1 MLLRTRSLAFR
12 LVAGAAALV
21 AAGLLLGSYSLSR
34 VFHDYVERGFDA
46 RLGIMLESLIAQ
58 SDIADNGEITPPR
71 ALGDPRFEQPYSG
84 WYWQIATKDGP
95 VLRSRSL
102 WDEVL
107 AANEVTAATAL
118 RTFEATGPM
127 RQHLRVLTRSVTY
140 PESPRE
146 FYMSVAGDI
155 VEIDEETAR
164 FNRTVAWALGA
175 LGLML
180 VAAVFVQVRF
190 GLLPLRRIPKAL
202 AEIRTGRADR
212 LVGTFSAEVEPL
224 AHEINELL
232 DHNRAVVE
240 RARTHVGNL
249 AHALKTP
256 LAVLTNE
263 AAAKGGPSTEAVR
276 RQSEI
281 MRRHVDHHLARA
293 RTAARA
299 GVLGA
304 RTPVAPVIDD
314 LKRTLDAI
322 HRDRPVSVTVVGAA
336 GAAFRGERRDLE
348 EMLGNLM
355 DNAYKWAKARVRVDV
370 SVRDERLAIQVE
382 DDGPGLS
389 PEERD
394 AVAQRGVRFDEAV
407 PGSGLGLAIVRD
419 VAELY
424 SGGLALEASALG
436 GLSAVLTLPAA
447 PSD

>member
-1 MLLRTRSLAFR
+1 MILRTRSLAFR
-12 LVAGAAALV
+12 LVAGAAVLV
-21 AAGLLLGSYSLSR
+21 AAGLLIGSYALSIL
-34 VFHDYVERGFDA
+34 FHDYVERGFDA
-46 RLGIMLESLIAQ
+46 RLAIMLESLIAQ
-58 SDIADNGEITPPR
+58 SDIDDNGELSPPK

-95 VLRSRSL
+95 ALRSRSL

-107 AANEVTAATAL
+107 AAPKQPVTGDPLTY
-118 RTFEATGPM
+118 ETGGPE
-127 RQHLRVLTRSVTY
+127 RQHLRVLTRTVTF
-140 PESPRE
+140 PESPQI
-146 FYMSVAGDI
+146 FVMSIAGD
-155 VEIDEETAR
+155 VAEIDQETSR

-180 VAAVFVQVRF
+180 IIVVFAQVRF
-190 GLLPLRRIPKAL
+190 GLQPLGRIPKAL

-212 LVGTFSAEVEPL
+212 LAGSFSAEVEPL
-224 AHEINELL
+224 ADEINALL

-263 AAAKGGPSTEAVR
+263 AAARSGPSTDAVR
-276 RQSEI
+276 RQTEI

-322 HRDRPVSVTVVGAA
+322 YRDRPVAVGIEGARD
-336 GAAFRGERRDLE
+336 AAFRGERQDLE
-348 EMLGNLM
+348 EMLGNLL
-355 DNAYKWAKARVRVDV
+355 DNAYKWAKARVRVHIA
-370 SVRDERLAIQVE
+370 VRDERLAVQVE
-382 DDGPGLS
+382 DDGPGLTE
-389 PEERD
+389 EERD
-394 AVAQRGVRFDEAV
+394 AVAQRGVRFDEAT

-424 SGGLALEASALG
+424 AGGLALESSKLG

-447 PSD
+447 PSS